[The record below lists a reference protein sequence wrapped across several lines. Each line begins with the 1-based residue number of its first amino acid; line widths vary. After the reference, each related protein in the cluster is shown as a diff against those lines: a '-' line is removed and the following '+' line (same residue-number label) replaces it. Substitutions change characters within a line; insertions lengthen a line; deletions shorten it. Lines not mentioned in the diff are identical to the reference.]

1 LYLPVAVC
9 FRQNWLYRK
18 NPEASIP
25 YYYAD
30 ESTTIFLFWGYDEI
44 GSVECV
50 PLRSARNSQKE
61 IVMKFSRLRMT
72 GLMGLLSLGLMLAGG
87 CASSGGT
94 RSQSAVA
101 SIAQVRQQIADGKT
115 QVDTV
120 LASMNAMQGSTDLAG
135 AYEAFSDE
143 VNKTQSMADDIKS
156 SVADMNSRGQEY
168 IQKWQEEMVNVTDP
182 NLKASAEARRQAV
195 AQRYSDV
202 QVAYSAARDSYRVFY
217 SDLMGIRT
225 YLSNDRT
232 PDGIAAAGSS
242 MDQAIADGKTLKAKA
257 DAVIGQLD
265 QITAGMPAAPAGN

>member
-1 LYLPVAVC
+1 
-9 FRQNWLYRK
+9 
-18 NPEASIP
+18 
-25 YYYAD
+25 
-30 ESTTIFLFWGYDEI
+30 
-44 GSVECV
+44 
-50 PLRSARNSQKE
+50 
-61 IVMKFSRLRMT
+61 MKFSRLRMT